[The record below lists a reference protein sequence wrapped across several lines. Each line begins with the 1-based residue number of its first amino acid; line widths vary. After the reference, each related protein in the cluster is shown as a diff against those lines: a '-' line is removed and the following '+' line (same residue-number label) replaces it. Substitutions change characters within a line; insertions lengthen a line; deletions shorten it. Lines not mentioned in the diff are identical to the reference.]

1 MKALLVLVL
10 LASQAHAETPE
21 QLTQTARNI
30 ARDGRCEALP
40 VISARV
46 RALDPDYY
54 ARVYAVDPVIVGCL
68 HVDAHLQLGGPPS
81 VTPPS
86 PIRAAAP
93 VRIGDSKSPDTALA
107 LSLGTTAVGLGLMI
121 EGSKIDNGVLG
132 GLGAVMFFVG
142 PTTGHMYAGDTFNGG
157 LGIRSAGL
165 LSTVLGLAM
174 AFCFDGCNQGTQQS
188 VGGAMFYGGALLYIG
203 GSLYEIGTAPSAAHR
218 YNREHGLD
226 STVVPTGNGLAVV
239 GTF

>member
-1 MKALLVLVL
+1 MKALLFLL
-10 LASQAHAETPE
+10 LAASTAYAETPE
-21 QLTQTARNI
+21 QLTQTARNV

-40 VISARV
+40 AIADRV
-46 RALDPDYY
+46 RALDADYY
-54 ARVYAVDPVIVGCL
+54 ATVYAVDPVIAACT

-81 VTPPS
+81 VTPLS

-93 VRIGDSKSPDTALA
+93 VRIGDPKSPDTALG
-107 LSLGTTAVGLGLMI
+107 LSLGTTAAGLGLMI
-121 EGSKIDNGVLG
+121 AGSKIDNGALG
-132 GLGAVMFFVG
+132 GLGAVMFLIG
-142 PTTGHMYAGDTFNGG
+142 PTTGHTYAGDTFNGG

-165 LSTVLGLAM
+165 LSSVLGLAM
-174 AFCFDGCNQGTQQS
+174 AFCFDGCNQSTQRS
-188 VGGAMFYGGALLYIG
+188 VGAVMFYGGALLYIG